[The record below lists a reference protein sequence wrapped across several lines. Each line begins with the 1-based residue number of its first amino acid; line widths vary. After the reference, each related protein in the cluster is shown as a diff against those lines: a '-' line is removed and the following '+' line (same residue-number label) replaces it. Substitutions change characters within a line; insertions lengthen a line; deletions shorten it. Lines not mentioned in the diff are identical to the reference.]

1 MQLMFDMLKSPENFY
16 NHIRRY
22 SNSVILSITYGKRA
36 PRYESYEPTAFFHA
50 QHMWETALAP
60 GSQPPVD
67 FLPILKYV
75 PERWAPW
82 KTLCK
87 EVRKAQR
94 KLYFGLLTEC
104 EERVKRGEENGSYM
118 EEVVKRQKEFGMTR
132 EHVGYL
138 GGALMEGGSDTSSSF
153 IQSIILMLV
162 AFPEVQRKAQEEV
175 DRVIGSERAPVFEDW
190 ANLPYLQAFNNEIN
204 RFRSIS
210 PLAMAHA
217 ATADEHYNGYLIPEG
232 ATLFMNS
239 WGINHD
245 PDVYDAPE
253 TFNPDRYLRSE
264 YGTKPGVDES
274 DFRHTLI
281 FGAGR
286 RICSG
291 MQLANNNIML
301 NTMNFVW
308 AFNFGHAINPRTKEP
323 IPVDLWAYHKG
334 ILTGPEPFKCSITP
348 RPGRAEMIESQF
360 ADAIDAFLPYEEL
373 LAAEDK
379 AWVAK
384 LRASLR

>member
-1 MQLMFDMLKSPENFY
+1 MFDMLKSPEVRRRCSFLSATFWTRWHLQNFY

-132 EHVGYL
+132 EHVG
-138 GGALMEGGSDTSSSF
+138 
-153 IQSIILMLV
+153 
-162 AFPEVQRKAQEEV
+162 
-175 DRVIGSERAPVFEDW
+175 
-190 ANLPYLQAFNNEIN
+190 
-204 RFRSIS
+204 
-210 PLAMAHA
+210 
-217 ATADEHYNGYLIPEG
+217 
-232 ATLFMNS
+232 
-239 WGINHD
+239 
-245 PDVYDAPE
+245 
-253 TFNPDRYLRSE
+253 
-264 YGTKPGVDES
+264 
-274 DFRHTLI
+274 
-281 FGAGR
+281 
-286 RICSG
+286 
-291 MQLANNNIML
+291 
-301 NTMNFVW
+301 
-308 AFNFGHAINPRTKEP
+308 
-323 IPVDLWAYHKG
+323 
-334 ILTGPEPFKCSITP
+334 
-348 RPGRAEMIESQF
+348 
-360 ADAIDAFLPYEEL
+360 
-373 LAAEDK
+373 
-379 AWVAK
+379 
-384 LRASLR
+384 